1 MSNSSVRDAF
11 VASVAWTR
19 PPVSFQ
25 SSQRVDRTGEQ
36 LALLGARPHA
46 RHLVEDPGELG
57 GGEIRIE
64 QQPGAADQLHGGGIA
79 SEHAAALRGAPVLP
93 DDGALHGLPRR
104 AVPHHDRLALHGD
117 ADAGHVLGGELGG
130 GERLTRARDGGGED
144 LVGVVLHPAVG
155 GEVLAERL
163 LHLCEHGA
171 VVGED
176 HGAGAR
182 GAGVEREDG
191 HGADRGVR
199 PRRADGWMGWGQRAP
214 KMRARAKAGKPT

>member
-1 MSNSSVRDAF
+1 MARARTPGTSSRIQASLVAEKYGSSSSPVRLTSSTAAGSLPSTRQRSAVRRSCQTMARCTGF
-11 VASVAWTR
+11 PVARSHTTT
-19 PPVSFQ
+19 VSRCTAMPMPAT
-25 SSQRVDRTGEQ
+25 SLAAQ
-36 LALLGARPHA
+36 LG
-46 RHLVEDPGELG
+46 V
-57 GGEIRIE
+57 
-64 QQPGAADQLHGGGIA
+64 
-79 SEHAAALRGAPVLP
+79 
-93 DDGALHGLPRR
+93 
-104 AVPHHDRLALHGD
+104 
-117 ADAGHVLGGELGG
+117 
-130 GERLTRARDGGGED
+130 GERLARARDGGGED

-155 GEVLAERL
+155 GEVLTERL